1 MATYRA
7 RHGIPKSGCTM
18 SDAMHGKL
26 VDSITR
32 AVLFRIMR
40 ATHRWKAG
48 DDSISVV
55 PRLESDNEVERK
67 L

>member
-26 VDSITR
+26 EDSITR
-32 AVLFRIMR
+32 AVLVRITL
-40 ATHRWKAG
+40 ATRQWKAG
-48 DDSISVV
+48 DERISVV
-55 PRLESDNEVERK
+55 PRPVSNNEAGRK

>member
-32 AVLFRIMR
+32 AGLVQITR

-48 DDSISVV
+48 DERISVV

>member
-7 RHGIPKSGCTM
+7 RHGIPKTGCTM

-26 VDSITR
+26 GDSISR
-32 AVLFRIMR
+32 AVLLRISR
-40 ATHRWKAG
+40 ATHHWKAC
-48 DDSISVV
+48 DERISVV
-55 PRLESDNEVERK
+55 PRLESNNEAERK

>member
-26 VDSITR
+26 VDNITR
-32 AVLFRIMR
+32 AVLVRITR

-48 DDSISVV
+48 DDKTSVV
-55 PRLESDNEVERK
+55 PRHGSNNELERK